1 MRALHLCALTTQ
13 EPRANICQQQNAF
26 KPQVA
31 YAAVL
36 SRVVVLMLL
45 IRCLLLLPL
54 WDSFVVP
61 CFVVLLL
68 CKFSLCNHQ
77 DGEDRG
83 SCFALFVFLV
93 SGDCCVAL
101 PCGVTGLSA
110 ACDCGIC

>member
-45 IRCLLLLPL
+45 IRCFFVTPIVGFICCSMFCCA
-54 WDSFVVP
+54 SFV
-61 CFVVLLL
+61 
-68 CKFSLCNHQ
+68 
-77 DGEDRG
+77 
-83 SCFALFVFLV
+83 
-93 SGDCCVAL
+93 
-101 PCGVTGLSA
+101 
-110 ACDCGIC
+110 